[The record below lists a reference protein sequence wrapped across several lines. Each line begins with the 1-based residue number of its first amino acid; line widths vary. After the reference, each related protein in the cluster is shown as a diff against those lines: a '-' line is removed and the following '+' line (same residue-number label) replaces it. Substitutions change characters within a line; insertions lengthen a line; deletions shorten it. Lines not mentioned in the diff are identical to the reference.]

1 MIKALNEL
9 PSNLELINSTN
20 RAILKAFSDNEI
32 ARMDELI
39 YIPIE
44 ETYNS
49 LGEFLSEFKNGYD
62 LIAKHEENKSMIKNR
77 FGTGSELVKLIDP
90 TNGNRSNKVSKKMID
105 QINPILEF
113 YAKFTPI
120 QEAFY
125 LAVARAAKDV
135 GQSCGVKPVEL
146 FNHVY
151 YSDEIQREIIPT
163 RKGAEIFLKTSQL
176 YEKSVFDLKR
186 HYLGFARKN
195 GKLDKQL
202 YREARFIPSLTA
214 EYTLQSAIRG
224 YKSEEFDRIYIK

>member
-1 MIKALNEL
+1 LALTD
-9 PSNLELINSTN
+9 SAN

-32 ARMDELI
+32 AKMDELI
-39 YIPIE
+39 YIPIK
-44 ETYNS
+44 ETYHS
-49 LGEFLSEFKNGYD
+49 LSEFLSEFKNGYD
-62 LIAKHEENKSMIKNR
+62 PIAKHEENKSMVKNR
-77 FGTGSELVKLIDP
+77 FGTASELVKLIDS
-90 TNGNRSNKVSKKMID
+90 TKGNRSNKVAKKMID

-135 GQSCGVKPVEL
+135 GQSSGVKPVEL

-151 YSDEIQREIIPT
+151 YSDEVQREVIPT
-163 RKGAEIFLKTSQL
+163 RRRAEIFLETSQL

-195 GKLDKQL
+195 GSLDKKL

-214 EYTLQSAIRG
+214 EDTLQTAIRG
-224 YKSEEFDRIYIK
+224 YKSKEFDRIYAK